1 VAVAVAAGIGEAV
14 GASVGEAVDA
24 GVSEAVAAD
33 VGEAV
38 AAAVGEALGASV
50 GEAEAFDP
58 GVGLRAGVGVLGA
71 AIARAGTLRAARP
84 SNPQVESRRN
94 KSRLRNIEGSGV

>member
-1 VAVAVAAGIGEAV
+1 VAVAVAAGVGEAV
-14 GASVGEAVDA
+14 GAEVGEAVAA
-24 GVSEAVAAD
+24 GD
-33 VGEAV
+33 GDAV

-50 GEAEAFDP
+50 GDGEAFDP
-58 GVGLRAGVGVLGA
+58 GVGLGVRVGVLGA
-71 AIARAGTLRAARP
+71 ASARAGTLNAARP